1 MCFVFVSSQADSP
14 KSPSFVSACC
24 PPPESDTSQA
34 PMGWGKRVPL
44 RISCRCGL
52 SHQRPT
58 RLRVI
63 KKIRAGLW
71 GKCGCGRGC
80 KGRVRLSSQAWWYTP
95 AISALGQ
102 GDYKLEASLMYIEE
116 LSLKNLERETETKV
130 GFQKKHGG
138 KQRVP
143 WEDVH

>member
-1 MCFVFVSSQADSP
+1 MCFVFISSQADSP
-14 KSPSFVSACC
+14 KSPSH
-24 PPPESDTSQA
+24 PPRFCLLPTPESDTSQA

-44 RISCRCGL
+44 RISCRCGFD
-52 SHQRPT
+52 HQRPT

-71 GKCGCGRGC
+71 GKCGCGRGR
-80 KGRVRLSSQAWWYTP
+80 KGRVKLSRQAWWYTP

-116 LSLKNLERETETKV
+116 PRLKTGQDLGCR
-130 GFQKKHGG
+130 G
-138 KQRVP
+138 RRMRSSR
-143 WEDVH
+143 